1 MRRLLVVLMVF
12 SGAAFAQ
19 SEEFSLPAFQEQAPD
34 AGLPD
39 PSAPPLPPL
48 ATVAPPPG
56 PPKPP
61 PAPSWARLGGA
72 TSVLF
77 SGLQSYSF
85 SIELALLVLVVGTPE
100 HSPTVPGEVEGFLF
114 QAGVEGVY
122 GWVGGPLCQ
131 GTTFCAKRGAGGVAL
146 KGGWARGLPNVRDG
160 VARAQ
165 TMYFGQLDV
174 LASNYDIES
183 APLAPGVNT
192 WELLTRLRLGLHFT
206 SEAARATF
214 TGVTLFGAA
223 FIEAIPVSNAT
234 RGITLGGCLG
244 IGF

>member
-1 MRRLLVVLMVF
+1 MRKLLVVLMVF
-12 SGAAFAQ
+12 SAEAFAQ
-19 SEEFSLPAFQEQAPD
+19 GEEFSLPAFQDLPAD

-39 PSAPPLPPL
+39 PSVPPMPQGTSL
-48 ATVAPPPG
+48 PG

-61 PAPSWARLGGA
+61 PAPSWSRLGGA

-85 SIELALLVLVVGTPE
+85 SIEVALLVLVVGSLE
-100 HSPTVPGEVEGFLF
+100 HSPTVPGEVEGFVF
-114 QAGVEGVY
+114 MAGAEAAY

-131 GTTFCAKRGAGGVAL
+131 GTMFCAKRGGGGLAL

-160 VARAQ
+160 VTRAQ
-165 TMYFGQLDV
+165 SMYFAQLDV
-174 LASNYDIES
+174 MASNFDIES

-192 WELLTRLRLGLHFT
+192 WELLTRLRLGFHFT
-206 SEAARATF
+206 SESARATF
-214 TGVTLFGAA
+214 TGVTTFAA
-223 FIEAIPVSNAT
+223 VFIEAIPVSKAT
-234 RGITLGGCLG
+234 RGITLGGCVG

>member
-1 MRRLLVVLMVF
+1 MRGLLVVLMLF

-19 SEEFSLPAFQEQAPD
+19 SEEFSLPAFQVQAPD

-39 PSAPPLPPL
+39 PSPPPLPQATPL
-48 ATVAPPPG
+48 PA

-61 PAPSWARLGGA
+61 PAPSWAIVGGS

-85 SIELALLVLVVGTPE
+85 SIEAALLLLVVSSLE

-114 QAGVEGVY
+114 QAGLEGVY

-131 GTTFCAKRGAGGVAL
+131 GTTFCAKRGGGGVAL

-223 FIEAIPVSNAT
+223 FIEAIPLSQAT
-234 RGITLGGCLG
+234 RGITIGGCLG

>member
-1 MRRLLVVLMVF
+1 MRGLLVVLMVF

-19 SEEFSLPAFQEQAPD
+19 GEEFSLPAFQEQVVD

-39 PSAPPLPPL
+39 PSAPPLPQVTPL
-48 ATVAPPPG
+48 PA

-61 PAPSWARLGGA
+61 PAPSWARLGGS

-85 SIELALLVLVVGTPE
+85 SIEVALLVLVVGTPE

-114 QAGVEGVY
+114 QAGVEGAY

-165 TMYFGQLDV
+165 SMYFGQLDV
-174 LASNYDIES
+174 LASNFDLES

-192 WELLTRLRLGLHFT
+192 WELLTRLRLGFHFT
-206 SEAARATF
+206 SETARATF
-214 TGVTLFGAA
+214 TGVTTFAA
-223 FIEAIPVSNAT
+223 VFIEAIPVSKAT
-234 RGITLGGCLG
+234 RGITLGGCVG